1 MTALPLHDV
10 GRLGLKKI
18 GIDRLKQA
26 YDQG

>member
-1 MTALPLHDV
+1 LLCDI

-18 GIDRLKQA
+18 DIDRLKQA